1 MKQAV
6 KAANQT
12 NTSSQREETNPR
24 RSLLSVVT
32 PAYNEAENLP
42 LLYERLCQVLDG
54 LDIDWEWI
62 VVDDHSPDST
72 FPVVADIARQD
83 RRVRAIRFARNYGSH
98 TGIVCGLDHAGGDC
112 VVVLAADLQDPPEVI
127 PELLEKWRD
136 GAQVVWAVRARR
148 EGERATS
155 VGFSRLYYFLMRRVF
170 GIKDVPSTGADF
182 FVLDRRVVH
191 TLRQFNE
198 RHVSILLLITWLG
211 FRQETIAYDKQPRMY
226 GHSGWSI
233 DKKLKLAVDSVTSFS
248 YLPVRL
254 MSYLGFVITI
264 LGFLYALVV
273 LINALSGKPPQGWM
287 ALMVAVL
294 VIGGVQML
302 MLGVLGEYLWRALDE
317 ARARPRYVIEEML
330 EAQDETA

>member
-1 MKQAV
+1 LKQAV
-6 KAANQT
+6 RAANQT
-12 NTSSQREETNPR
+12 NISSQHEETNSR

-32 PAYNEAENLP
+32 PAYNEAQNLP
-42 LLYERLCQVLDG
+42 LLYERLCQVLDE

-62 VVDDHSPDST
+62 IVDDHSPDST

-83 RRVRAIRFARNYGSH
+83 RRVRAFRFARNYGSH

-136 GAQVVWAVRARR
+136 GAQVVWAVRAHR
-148 EGERATS
+148 EGEQAIS

-170 GIKDVPSTGADF
+170 GIDVPSTGADF

-191 TLRQFNE
+191 TLRRFNE
-198 RHVSILLLITWLG
+198 RHVSILLLIIWLG
-211 FRQETIAYDKQPRMY
+211 FRQETIAYDKQPRIH

-233 DKKLKLAVDSVTSFS
+233 EKKLKLVVDSVTSFS
-248 YLPVRL
+248 YLPIRL
-254 MSYLGFVITI
+254 MSCLGFVITV

-273 LINALSGKPPQGWM
+273 LINALSGNPPQGWM